1 MVPVAFTQLV
11 TILPNDLHD
20 TYKMRIST
28 GAHWPYL
35 ADADLEVQ
43 RAFEIEEY
51 TDPHHHATVPHTL
64 VVAPGPD
71 RGQGVRRV
79 LVLGPALT
87 VPALGGPAGPA
98 APHQGDFDPTSA
110 QARAAWQPPYRPAT
124 AGWQA
129 MPDVSFVNLLVVVA
143 VAVLAPLIVGYLPRL
158 RVPAVVLEIIGGII
172 IGPSV
177 LGWVHV
183 DLPVSILALFGLA
196 FLLFLAGL
204 EIDVHRL
211 RGRLLRFAVLGY
223 LVTLVLAYGAG
234 ASFTAL
240 GWVSQPLLLAI
251 ALSAT
256 ALGLVV
262 PVLKDAG
269 QVHSQVGQ
277 TALAAASVADFSAIV
292 LLSLFF
298 SSSGGST
305 GSKVVVLGAFAG
317 LVAVTG
323 LVVSGAARSMRLG
336 QVLVRLQDTTA
347 EIRVR
352 FAVLLLVAFTA
363 LAERFGLESI
373 LGAFLAGAIV
383 GLVDRDSASHPN
395 FRAKLEAIGYGF
407 LVPVF
412 FVASGI
418 RLDLTGLLHSPSA
431 LVRVPVF
438 LLALLVVRGVPALL
452 GLRANGPRAT
462 LALGLLQATSL
473 PFLVTITQI
482 GVVLGK
488 ITPVTAAALV
498 CAGLLSVLIFP
509 LLALA
514 TLRSGEAEPAEAE
527 STEPGAVAEPIP
539 EPHLM

>member
-1 MVPVAFTQLV
+1 V
-11 TILPNDLHD
+11 
-20 TYKMRIST
+20 
-28 GAHWPYL
+28 
-35 ADADLEVQ
+35 
-43 RAFEIEEY
+43 
-51 TDPHHHATVPHTL
+51 
-64 VVAPGPD
+64 
-71 RGQGVRRV
+71 
-79 LVLGPALT
+79 
-87 VPALGGPAGPA
+87 
-98 APHQGDFDPTSA
+98 
-110 QARAAWQPPYRPAT
+110 
-124 AGWQA
+124 
-129 MPDVSFVNLLVVVA
+129 PDVSFVNLLVVVA
-143 VAVLAPLIVGYLPRL
+143 VAVAAPLVVGYLPRL
-158 RVPAVVLEIIGGII
+158 RVPAVVLEIVGGIV

-177 LGWVHV
+177 FGWVHV
-183 DLPVSILALFGLA
+183 DLPVAILALFGLA

-223 LVTLVLAYGAG
+223 LVTLVLGYGAG
-234 ASFTAL
+234 VSFTAA

-256 ALGLVV
+256 SLGLVV

-269 QVHSQVGQ
+269 QVRSQVGQ
-277 TALAAASVADFSAIV
+277 SALAAASVADFAAIV

-323 LVVSGAARSMRLG
+323 LVVSGAARSVRLG

-352 FAVLLLVAFTA
+352 CAVLLLVAFTV
-363 LAERFGLESI
+363 LAEKFGLESI

-383 GLVDRDSASHPN
+383 GLVDRDSSSSHPR
-395 FRAKLEAIGYGF
+395 FRTKLEAIGYGF
-407 LVPVF
+407 LIPVF
-412 FVASGI
+412 FVSSGI
-418 RLDLTGLLHSPSA
+418 RLDLTGLLHNPSA

-438 LLALLVVRGVPALL
+438 LVALLVVRGLPALL
-452 GLRANGPRAT
+452 GLRASGPKAT

-473 PFLVTITQI
+473 PFLVTVTQI
-482 GVVLGK
+482 GVALGK

-509 LLALA
+509 LLALGMLRKTGPEPAEPKAA
-514 TLRSGEAEPAEAE
+514 TTAEPA
-527 STEPGAVAEPIP
+527 P